1 LRSFV
6 REKQAAHDDLART
19 LFGPELDRRGA
30 CLRDEDGTQLRLAH
44 LGRPIRVHRFIVAD
58 RGVISILAMPWRE
71 ATLRGQRVLARVKDD
86 GTFDAKDGRV
96 EIRYR
101 PTDTKAYD
109 ARTSNLVI
117 PDDAK
122 TLPDEWC
129 VAREAGKKAKVAAP
143 NHADYKDAW
152 IAYTDGA
159 CTGNPGPA
167 GSGTVVIAP
176 GGKIRESYAYL
187 GEATNNI
194 AELQAIENALV
205 ATPAKEALVLHTD
218 SQYAIGV
225 LTKGWK
231 AKANA
236 ELIERIRK
244 ALGPRKVRFVYV
256 PGHAGVPMNERA
268 DELAREAIKT
278 RRDHEDT

>member
-1 LRSFV
+1 M
-6 REKQAAHDDLART
+6 A
-19 LFGPELDRRGA
+19 
-30 CLRDEDGTQLRLAH
+30 
-44 LGRPIRVHRFIVAD
+44 
-58 RGVISILAMPWRE
+58 WRE
-71 ATLRGQRVLARVKDD
+71 AILRGQRVLARVKDD
-86 GTFDAKDGRV
+86 GSFDAKDGRV

-109 ARTSNLVI
+109 ARTANLQI
-117 PDDAK
+117 PADAK
-122 TLPDEWC
+122 TLPDDWC

-167 GSGTVVIAP
+167 GCGTVVIAP

-205 ATPAKEALVLHTD
+205 ATPLKEALVLHTD

-231 AKANA
+231 AKANTA
-236 ELIERIRK
+236 LIERIRK
-244 ALGPRKVRFVYV
+244 ELTPRKVRFVYV

-278 RRDHEDT
+278 RRNHEDA